1 MLCCFGG
8 NPLRLFFVSI
18 LGLVAALAW
27 AEETVRHPFTG
38 ITHIHRTG
46 TAPRPFSMH
55 LLKIDLTA
63 PGLSFKVTGP
73 HHEPGSR
80 ETLRQTTRD
89 FLEQEHAQ
97 MAING
102 HFFVP
107 FPSAEPDADL
117 VGLAASQGD
126 VYSAFEQPMQSYALV
141 ARAPALNIDA
151 ENGATIVHAGPDDP
165 EGKRVRE
172 TVTLYNVVSG
182 SAQIITDGVRTIP
195 VYESEAQPD
204 GLLKPGGPGSY
215 SNSKSWYEVPAARTI
230 AGLSEDRR
238 TLFLFTVDNAG
249 GSRGLTVTEAAD
261 LLLRDYQVHD
271 ALNLDG
277 GGSVT
282 LVEENAESGKGQLL
296 NVPSDR
302 PQGRAVA
309 SSLAIF
315 ARRPE

>member
-1 MLCCFGG
+1 M
-8 NPLRLFFVSI
+8 RLIFVSI
-18 LGLVAALAW
+18 LSLVAALW
-27 AEETVRHPFTG
+27 AEETVRHPFAG

-46 TAPRPFSMH
+46 TVPRPFSMH

-63 PGLSFKVTGP
+63 PGLSFKMTAP
-73 HHEPGSR
+73 RHEPGAR
-80 ETLRQTTRD
+80 ETPRQTTRD

-102 HFFVP
+102 HFFLP
-107 FPSAEPDADL
+107 FPSAEPDADV

-126 VYSAFEQPMQSYALV
+126 VFSAFEPPAQSYALV

-151 ENGATIVHAGPDDP
+151 ENGATIVHADPDDP
-165 EGKRVRE
+165 EGKRIRE
-172 TVTLYNVVSG
+172 PVTLYNVVSG
-182 SAQIITDGVRTIP
+182 SAQIITGGVPTIP
-195 VYESEAQPD
+195 VYADDARPE
-204 GLLKPGGPGSY
+204 GLLKRGGPGNY
-215 SNSKSWYEVPAARTI
+215 SKDKSWYEVPTARTI

-249 GSRGLTVTEAAD
+249 GSKGLTVTEAAG

-302 PQGRAVA
+302 PQGRAVG
-309 SSLAIF
+309 SSLAVF
-315 ARRPE
+315 ARRPK

>member
-1 MLCCFGG
+1 MLLT
-8 NPLRLFFVSI
+8 LRFAPI
-18 LGLVAALAW
+18 LALLASLAAPTG
-27 AEETVRHPFTG
+27 AEESVRHPFVG
-38 ITHIHRTG
+38 ITHIHRTE
-46 TAPRPFSMH
+46 TVPRPFSMH

-63 PGLSFKVTGP
+63 PGLSFKLTAP
-73 HHEPGSR
+73 RHEPGTR

-117 VGLAASQGD
+117 VGLAASEGD
-126 VYSAFEQPMQSYALV
+126 VFSAFEQPVQAYALV
-141 ARAPALNIDA
+141 AWAPAINIGA
-151 ENGATIVHAGPDDP
+151 ENEATIVHADPDDP

-172 TVTLYNVVSG
+172 PVTLYNVVSG
-182 SAQIITDGVRTIP
+182 SAQIITGGVPTIP
-195 VYESEAQPD
+195 VYADDARPE
-204 GLLKPGGPGSY
+204 GLLKAGGPGNY
-215 SNSKSWYEVPAARTI
+215 SNHKSWYEVPTARTI

-261 LLLRDYQVHD
+261 LLARDYQVHD

-282 LVEENAESGKGQLL
+282 LVEEGAESGKGQFL

-302 PQGRAVA
+302 AQGRAVA
-309 SSLAIF
+309 SSLAVF
-315 ARRPE
+315 ARRPTPK